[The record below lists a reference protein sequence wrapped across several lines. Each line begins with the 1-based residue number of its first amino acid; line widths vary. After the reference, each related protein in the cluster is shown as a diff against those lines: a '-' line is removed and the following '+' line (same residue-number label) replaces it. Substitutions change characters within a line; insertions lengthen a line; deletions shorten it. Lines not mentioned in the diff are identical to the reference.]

1 MAQLLINSKRAP
13 GSLIDPML
21 IQIKTLF
28 PNERVF
34 INIRSKYSYL
44 CSLLLNLAN
53 LTEAGISGND
63 KHPENEF
70 NMNYQFSTQR
80 GRQNSF
86 FILQLA
92 KIGSLEKLRI

>member
-1 MAQLLINSKRAP
+1 MAQPLINSHRAA
-13 GSLIDPML
+13 GSLIHPML
-21 IQIKTLF
+21 IQIITLF

-34 INIRSKYSYL
+34 INIRSIHNYL

-53 LTEAGISGND
+53 LTEGGISGND
-63 KHPENEF
+63 KHLENEF

-86 FILQLA
+86 FILQLS

>member
-1 MAQLLINSKRAP
+1 MAQLLINSQRAA

-21 IQIKTLF
+21 IQIITLSLF

-34 INIRSKYSYL
+34 INIHSKYNYL

-63 KHPENEF
+63 
-70 NMNYQFSTQR
+70 MQTS
-80 GRQNSF
+80 
-86 FILQLA
+86 
-92 KIGSLEKLRI
+92 